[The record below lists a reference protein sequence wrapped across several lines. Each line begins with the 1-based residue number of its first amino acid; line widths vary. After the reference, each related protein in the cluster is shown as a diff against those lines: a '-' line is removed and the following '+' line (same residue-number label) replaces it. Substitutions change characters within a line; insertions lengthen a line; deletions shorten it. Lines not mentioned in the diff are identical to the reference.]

1 MNTVSNGSL
10 INGALFPFRG
20 VNFQYFDTISYLN
33 GRAFLNS
40 KVKSIILNTYKEFET
55 LESDRFFYIMECS
68 NQHGGQ
74 MKPHR
79 THQNGLSVDFM
90 MPLKK
95 NKIPFYELDLIGV
108 NHYLLSFDN
117 YGRYSKDPDVVI
129 DFDLVAKHILLLNQN
144 AKKKGFKISKVIIKI
159 ELKDE
164 LYNSKYGQELKESG
178 IYIVKALSPLINS
191 LHDDHYHIDFEKM

>member
-1 MNTVSNGSL
+1 
-10 INGALFPFRG
+10 
-20 VNFQYFDTISYLN
+20 
-33 GRAFLNS
+33 
-40 KVKSIILNTYKEFET
+40 
-55 LESDRFFYIMECS
+55 MECS

-95 NKIPFYELDLIGV
+95 NQTPFYELDLMGK
-108 NHYLLSFDN
+108 NHYLLTFDN
-117 YGRYSKDPDVVI
+117 YGRYSKDPNVVI

-191 LHDDHYHIDFEKM
+191 LHDDHYHIDFEKL